1 MQGGETEFSYKIY
14 NINGQLLN
22 EGKSEKSAQTF
33 DVKVDDLPSGYYMI
47 QFWGGGKI
55 FTGKFV
61 KE

>member
-1 MQGGETEFSYKIY
+1 LTEPVGEARY
-14 NINGQLLN
+14 LL
-22 EGKSEKSAQTF
+22 
-33 DVKVDDLPSGYYMI
+33 VDICDLPDGYYMI